1 MRLIALYDNEE
12 VSKWHSHGVA
22 GTRRGSMFFALPQP
36 CLAGDRSQAPA
47 GEGGLCLPPDGA
59 WLSQGVG
66 STGVVGS
73 GSAGFGESPVSQPA
87 PGVLGDC
94 ATWVVLMVVLGR

>member
-12 VSKWHSHGVA
+12 VSEWHSRGVA

-59 WLSQGVG
+59 WLSQGWEALVWLEVALLALG
-66 STGVVGS
+66 SPLS
-73 GSAGFGESPVSQPA
+73 LSQPLECWGIA
-87 PGVLGDC
+87 PCGSC
-94 ATWVVLMVVLGR
+94 